1 MNEKTIESHLRHY
14 NTYRVGI
21 VNCEKQLEYIMP
33 NTTAKFDFVGNSSFV
48 ANTTEKVALDRIES
62 LRALEL
68 HETINKY
75 KNICESI
82 DNAFK
87 ELLPQEQ
94 DFVKLRY
101 FGCEPM
107 QEVTKALGYAEEKS
121 VYRIRRHT
129 LDKLQ
134 ISLKNLLDM
143 EQ

>member
-1 MNEKTIESHLRHY
+1 LNEKTIEGHLRHY

-68 HETINKY
+68 HETINRY
-75 KNICESI
+75 RNIVDSI
-82 DNAFK
+82 DRAIG
-87 ELLPQEQ
+87 ELQQQEI
-94 DFVKLRY
+94 DFIGLRY
-101 FGCEPM
+101 FNCMQM